1 MGVVLDNGHLDG
13 YLVAMS
19 EYTIAEARN
28 SFTKLVDRAVAGEDV
43 TITRRG
49 KPVAKIVASAPR
61 KGMSIDLQWLERVRV
76 KPSGPN
82 ADGTPLVELMRRE
95 DRY

>member
-1 MGVVLDNGHLDG
+1 
-13 YLVAMS
+13 MS

-28 SFTKLVDRAVAGEDV
+28 NFTKLVNKALAGEDV

-49 KPVAKIVASAPR
+49 KPMVKLVPEGR
-61 KGMSIDLQWLERVRV
+61 PKGMSIDLEWLDRVRV
-76 KPSGPN
+76 KPSNPDY
-82 ADGTPLVELMRRE
+82 DGQTLVEIMRNE

>member
-1 MGVVLDNGHLDG
+1 MT
-13 YLVAMS
+13 
-19 EYTIAEARN
+19 EYSIAEAKN
-28 SFTKLVDRAVAGEDV
+28 NLPKLIDRALAGEQV

-49 KPVAKIVASAPR
+49 KIVATIVPQR
-61 KGMSIDLQWLERVRV
+61 PTKGMSIDLDWLERVRV

-82 ADGTPLVELMRRE
+82 ADDDTSLVELMRRE

>member
-1 MGVVLDNGHLDG
+1 
-13 YLVAMS
+13 MS

-28 SFTKLVDRAVAGEDV
+28 NFTKLVNKALAGEDV

-49 KPVAKIVASAPR
+49 KPMVKLVPEGPP
-61 KGMSIDLQWLERVRV
+61 KGMSIDLEWLERVRV
-76 KPSGPN
+76 KPSNPEY
-82 ADGTPLVELMRRE
+82 DGQALVEMMRNE

>member
-1 MGVVLDNGHLDG
+1 
-13 YLVAMS
+13 MS

-28 SFTKLVDRAVAGEDV
+28 NFTKLVNKALAGEDV

-49 KPVAKIVASAPR
+49 KPMVKLVPEGR
-61 KGMSIDLQWLERVRV
+61 PKGMSIDLEWLERVRV

-82 ADGTPLVELMRRE
+82 ADGRSLVAVMRDE
-95 DRY
+95 DPY